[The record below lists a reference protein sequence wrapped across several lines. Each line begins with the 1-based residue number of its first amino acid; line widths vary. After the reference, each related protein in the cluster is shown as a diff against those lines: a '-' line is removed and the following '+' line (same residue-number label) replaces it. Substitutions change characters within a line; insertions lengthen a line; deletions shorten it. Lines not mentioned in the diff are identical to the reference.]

1 MMRNRKALAHVLLLG
16 VVAVWGA
23 TFVLVK
29 EALSDASPLL
39 FNFVRMT
46 LATVALVLINR
57 RALRGITR
65 EQWKGGAFAGLMLA
79 LGYQFQTLGLTRTTA
94 AKSAFLTG
102 LVVVFVPVLTV
113 IPRLRPPG
121 TPRPAFATA
130 AGTVAAFIGILIL
143 TTPAG
148 THLNSLFSAIGSGD
162 LLTIACAIAFAAHLL
177 TLAHFSRRM
186 SAGLLATLQIGGA
199 SAVMLFM
206 LPLEHP
212 HFHLTARL
220 GVTLAITSLLATAAA
235 FTIQSFAQQVL
246 APTHTVLLL
255 TLEPVFAWA
264 TSLLVLHE
272 GLSRR
277 AMLGAALILGA
288 IAIIELTPSAAHT
301 TEIPA

>member
-1 MMRNRKALAHVLLLG
+1 MRNRKALAHLLLLG
-16 VVAVWGA
+16 VVVVWGA

-46 LATVALVLINR
+46 LATAALALINR
-57 RALRGITR
+57 RALRGITW
-65 EQWKGGAFAGLMLA
+65 EQWKGGALAGLMLA

-102 LVVVFVPVLTV
+102 LVVVFVPVLTL
-113 IPRLRPPG
+113 IPRLRLPG

-130 AGTVAAFIGILIL
+130 AGTVAAFLGILIL
-143 TTPAG
+143 TTPPG
-148 THLNSLFSAIGSGD
+148 THLGSLFSSIGLGD
-162 LLTIACAIAFAAHLL
+162 LLTIGCAVAFAAHLL

-186 SAGLLATLQIGGA
+186 SAGVLATLQIGAA
-199 SAVMLFM
+199 SVVMLFM

-212 HFHLTARL
+212 HFHLTPRL
-220 GVTLAITSLLATAAA
+220 GVTLAVTSLLATAAA
-235 FTIQSFAQQVL
+235 FTIQSFVQQVL
-246 APTHTVLLL
+246 PPTHTVLLL

-272 GLSRR
+272 GLSPR
-277 AMLGAALILGA
+277 AMLGAALILVA
-288 IAIIELTPSAAHT
+288 IAIIELTPAVAHVS
-301 TEIPA
+301 EIPA